1 MNNSWLPSSDFDSKL
16 QETDNKDQIDHSAE
30 LLLLLL
36 PPPPPLPEAF
46 IATAMETP
54 NTLASL
60 SAAVNSNASLP
71 SRANARARLLKHTCE
86 EQGEK

>member
-30 LLLLLL
+30 LLL
-36 PPPPPLPEAF
+36 PEAF

-54 NTLASL
+54 NTLARHSD
-60 SAAVNSNASLP
+60 AANSNASLP
-71 SRANARARLLKHTCE
+71 SRANARARLLGQACE